1 MSVRFMS
8 GDDWNSN
15 CHHCYNKTSSTEVL
29 HFNNFGYNLSLYGKM
44 AAIMNMK
51 IEQNYS
57 KDIFNESISQNLH
70 LVRNNESNIKYL
82 DNFYYVSVVFIQ
94 TTLQP
99 KVESPFCYSFFDTVY
114 HSIPFTQ
121 CCLS

>member
-29 HFNNFGYNLSLYGKM
+29 HFNNFGYNLSFYGKM
-44 AAIMNMK
+44 AAITYIK

-70 LVRNNESNIKYL
+70 LVRNNGSNIKYL
-82 DNFYYVSVVFIQ
+82 DTFYYVSVVFIQ
-94 TTLQP
+94 ATLQP
-99 KVESPFCYSFFDTVY
+99 KVESPFCYYFFDTVY

-121 CCLS
+121 YCLS

>member
-82 DNFYYVSVVFIQ
+82 DNF
-94 TTLQP
+94 
-99 KVESPFCYSFFDTVY
+99 
-114 HSIPFTQ
+114 
-121 CCLS
+121 

>member
-1 MSVRFMS
+1 MSVRFMF

-29 HFNNFGYNLSLYGKM
+29 HFNNFGYNLSFYGKM
-44 AAIMNMK
+44 AAITYIK

-99 KVESPFCYSFFDTVY
+99 KVESPFCYYFFDTVY

>member
-29 HFNNFGYNLSLYGKM
+29 HFNNFGYNLSFYGKM
-44 AAIMNMK
+44 AAITYIK

-99 KVESPFCYSFFDTVY
+99 KVESPFCYYFFDTVY